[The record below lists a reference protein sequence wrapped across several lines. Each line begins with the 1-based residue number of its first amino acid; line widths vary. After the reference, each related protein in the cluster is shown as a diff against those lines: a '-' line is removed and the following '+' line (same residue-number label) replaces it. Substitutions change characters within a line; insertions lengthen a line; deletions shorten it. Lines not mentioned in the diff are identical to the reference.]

1 VFLLFDKKLYTFSP
15 TMFKIGADNLLGFV
29 LKVRLCRLWKSTLL
43 LKKMFRSKLNNARV
57 TGAATFDV
65 DKYEKP
71 CALYLTKHL
80 LNAPTLGH

>member
-1 VFLLFDKKLYTFSP
+1 MS
-15 TMFKIGADNLLGFV
+15 KIGADNLLGFA

-43 LKKMFRSKLNNARV
+43 LEKMSRSKLTNARV
-57 TGAATFDV
+57 TGAATFVV

-80 LNAPTLGH
+80 PNAPTLGYY